1 MHRIIKDSVQLNLE
15 KCFNKVKEEKKNI
28 LMELLAKTKGYVDK
42 ERKKIDSPMRK
53 RRKRIQTL
61 KSIPHEWADNDFIL

>member
-1 MHRIIKDSVQLNLE
+1 MHRIIKDSVQINLE
-15 KCFNKVKEEKKNI
+15 KCLSKVEEEKKDI
-28 LMELLAKTKGYVDK
+28 LMDLLVKTKGYVDR

-61 KSIPHEWADNDFIL
+61 KSIPHE

>member
-1 MHRIIKDSVQLNLE
+1 VQLNLE
-15 KCFNKVKEEKKNI
+15 KCLSKVKEEKKDI

-53 RRKRIQTL
+53 RRKRI
-61 KSIPHEWADNDFIL
+61 